1 MDALL
6 SSVFPSSQPKLSDA
20 SKKFINADLK
30 QLMQHLSDDEKI
42 ALLSAPDWWNTNKID
57 RLGVPAIRMSDGP
70 NGARG
75 ASHLLSSPA
84 QCIPCATSL
93 GATFDPELIHEAGTF
108 LASEAK
114 IKAAVVLLAPTCNIQ
129 RNPLGGRAFESF
141 SEDPHLSGTLAAAY
155 VNGLQHNGVAS
166 TIKHFVCND
175 QEHERT
181 AVSSEVSARALR
193 ELYLMPFMI
202 AQRDA
207 KPLAYMTSYGRVNGI
222 HVSEDPSLIGD
233 NGILRKE
240 WGFQG
245 LVMSDW
251 FGTYAADE
259 PIKAGLD
266 LEMPGPPRWRNPL
279 LINHVLSC
287 QKLRF
292 TDIEKRAF
300 NVLELA
306 QRLGHLS
313 PDVVFGDGVEHETKD
328 TPEVKAVNRKL
339 AAEGMVLLKND
350 QSVLPIKSG
359 SKIAVI
365 GPNAKARVASGGGSA
380 FLKSSYIVSP
390 WTGLSENAPEGAK
403 VTYSLGC
410 YSHKFL
416 PTLETQLTA
425 PNGEPGWEATFFD
438 HDSKGQPR
446 NEVARYVVRDS
457 RVRLNDTLPVITPT
471 WTLKLNGDLN
481 VDHTGPF
488 ELGLTVSGRAKLWV
502 DDKMLI
508 DNWTKQVPGD
518 FFYGQGTREEKAI
531 VDVTA
536 GKPLKVYVEYI
547 NTPPPTDEKA
557 KRDRSQP
564 ALMLGVR
571 LGGCPAIDPDQAMQA
586 AVDLA
591 KESDVAVI
599 IAGLTSE
606 WEAEGSD
613 RPTADLPGRQHE
625 LIEKVASA
633 NPKTVV
639 VVQAGSFT
647 SMHYADKVASIV
659 QAWYSGNE
667 VGNAISDILFGKH
680 NPSGKLPI
688 SLPKTI
694 KDIGPAAYNN
704 KSENGKI
711 HYREDLFVGYKHYA
725 ASGTK
730 PNFAFGFGLSYTTF
744 SITDLKVSKPTNTS
758 DASAFGLEFTATVTN
773 TGRVAGSEVIQA
785 YVSLPT
791 TSRFTHPHRQL
802 RAFAKVKDLAP
813 GSSKTVRLSL
823 NKYGVSY
830 WDDRES
836 IWVAENGVYTLAVG
850 AASDDLPLEDT
861 FILEKGFTWSGL

>member
-1 MDALL
+1 MAALL

-20 SKKFINADLK
+20 ARKFLDADLSK
-30 QLMQHLSDDEKI
+30 LIQELSDDEKI
-42 ALLSAPDWWNTNKID
+42 AMLSGPDWWNTRKVERFGI
-57 RLGVPAIRMSDGP
+57 PAIRMSDGP

-93 GATFDPELIHEAGTF
+93 GSTFDPELIHEAGAF
-108 LASEAK
+108 LASETK

-155 VNGLQHNGVAS
+155 VNGLQSNGVAS

-181 AVSSEVSARALR
+181 AVSSELSARALR
-193 ELYLMPFMI
+193 EIYLMPFMI

-207 KPLAYMTSYGRVNGI
+207 QPLAYMTSYGRIHGK
-222 HVSEDPSLIGD
+222 HVSEDGSMIGD

-240 WGFQG
+240 WGFKG

-251 FGTYAADE
+251 FGTYATDE

-266 LEMPGPPRWRNPL
+266 LEMPGPSRWRNPL
-279 LINHVLSC
+279 LINHLLSC
-287 QKLRF
+287 QKLRMS
-292 TDIEKRAF
+292 DIEKRVY

-306 QRLGHLS
+306 QRLAKIS

-328 TPEVKAVNRKL
+328 TTEVKALNRKL
-339 AAEGMVLLKND
+339 AANGMVLLKND
-350 QSVLPIKSG
+350 LDVLPIKAG
-359 SKIAVI
+359 LKVAVV

-390 WTGLSENAPEGAK
+390 WAGISENAPDGTK
-403 VTYSLGC
+403 
-410 YSHKFL
+410 
-416 PTLETQLTA
+416 LTA
-425 PNGEPGWEATFFD
+425 PNGKPGWEATFFSQD
-438 HDSKGQPR
+438 AKGEPLE
-446 NEVARYVVRDS
+446 EVGRYVILDS
-457 RVRLNDTLPVITPT
+457 RVKLNDTLPAGITRE
-471 WTLKLNGDLN
+471 WTLKLNGSLKIDS
-481 VDHTGPF
+481 TGPF
-488 ELGLTVSGRAKLWV
+488 ELGLTVSGRAKLWI

-508 DNWTKQVPGD
+508 DNWTKQIPGG
-518 FFYGQGTREEKAI
+518 FFYGQGTREEKATI
-531 VDVTA
+531 DVVA
-536 GKPLKVYVEYI
+536 GKALKVYVEYT
-547 NTPPPTDEKA
+547 NTPPPTDGNA
-557 KRDRSQP
+557 KKDRSQP

-571 LGGCPAIDPDQAMQA
+571 LGGCPAIDPDEAMQA

-591 KESDVAVI
+591 KESDVVVVV
-599 IAGLTSE
+599 AGLTSE

-625 LIEKVASA
+625 LIEKVAAA

-647 SMHYADKVASIV
+647 SMHYAEKVASIV

-667 VGNAISDILFGKH
+667 VGNAISDVLYGKH

-688 SLPKTI
+688 SLPKKI
-694 KDIGPAAYNN
+694 EDIGPAAYNN

-725 ASGTK
+725 ANGTK
-730 PNFAFGFGLSYTTF
+730 PRYAFGHGLSYTTF
-744 SITDLKVSKPTNTS
+744 LVSDLKVLKVTNPEDT
-758 DASAFGLEFTATVTN
+758 SAFCVDLTATVTN
-773 TGRVAGSEVIQA
+773 TGKVTGSEVVQA

-791 TSRFTHPHRQL
+791 TSRFTHPHAHL
-802 RAFAKVKDLAP
+802 RAFSKVKDLVP
-813 GSSKTVRLSL
+813 GTSKSVSLSF

-836 IWVAENGVYTLAVG
+836 IWVVENGVYTVSVG
-850 AASDDLPLEDT
+850 TASDDLPLKDT
-861 FILEKGFTWSGL
+861 FTLEKGFTWSGL